1 MIPTKSIMVLTAIA
15 TALVCFGIHSIYMG
29 FVDRAHETALK
40 NQATNLNTQCE
51 AAKAVTEEV
60 SNELQNTLALRDN
73 ALAAAR
79 RMLNKHCS
87 APVVVNTS
95 AGHDDKT
102 EAGKL
107 RLQNGESIIADGN
120 ELLDIAA
127 DAEADRSRLIAC
139 QIFVEK
145 NRGARLN
152 K

>member
-1 MIPTKSIMVLTAIA
+1 MIQTKPIMVLTAFA
-15 TALVCFGIHSIYMG
+15 TALVCFGVHSIYMG

-73 ALAAAR
+73 ALADAR

-87 APVVVNTS
+87 SPVVVHTS
-95 AGHDDKT
+95 TGYDDQAK
-102 EAGKL
+102 AGKL
-107 RLQNGESIIADGN
+107 RLPDGKGIIADGN

-139 QIFVEK
+139 QTFVEK